1 MTINSENLIIH
12 ITKNFEFLKSIL
24 SSNSLKLFFSSEDF
38 AFIGKVIS
46 KAAHPMISFSE
57 YNLEDINS
65 KIITYGNYGV
75 GFTKEWAYRNNIG
88 PVLYVGQSSVA
99 AKGMKD
105 LLIARRKTKNDKLP
119 GRVRLAI
126 MEVKT
131 FIKNEKGLNSN
142 LNQKD
147 FDFKAENEWR
157 YVPKKVEINNYLI
170 SQNQRTYIRNKDKH
184 NKMLEKFPLKFKRDD
199 LKVVFVSNQT
209 EKDELIKKFD
219 IKVDIIQIANWK
231 NK

>member
-1 MTINSENLIIH
+1 
-12 ITKNFEFLKSIL
+12 
-24 SSNSLKLFFSSEDF
+24 
-38 AFIGKVIS
+38 
-46 KAAHPMISFSE
+46 
-57 YNLEDINS
+57 
-65 KIITYGNYGV
+65 
-75 GFTKEWAYRNNIG
+75 
-88 PVLYVGQSSVA
+88 
-99 AKGMKD
+99 
-105 LLIARRKTKNDKLP
+105 
-119 GRVRLAI
+119 